1 HCRLHH
7 RYRDAE
13 PRLHA
18 HRPPRH
24 AARRAA
30 SAGLRPGLRRRR
42 ARDGAGS
49 RCRARPSRGAR
60 AAPGDRALRP
70 LLPQERCLQEQHR
83 RHRLVRRRRRG
94 GDHLVRRRRAG
105 AGRRRRAYLAGYTR
119 RHGLGRRRRWAQGRL
134 LPGYS
139 GAGARPDARGDD
151 RLPRPPRPL
160 AGGYRPFHLPS
171 RRRQGH
177 RRARSGVRACR
188 GHARR
193 RAQRVAR
200 FRQHVGGDRALRARA
215 RAAPRAQRPAADDG
229 ARPGLQQRLSTHRDG
244 GVSAPAFLIAVV
256 AVARL
261 AELVYATR
269 NTRALLA
276 QGGVEIGRNHY
287 VMIVLLHALWLASL
301 WIFVPADAAISW
313 PWLAVFV
320 ILQGLRVWVIAS
332 LGRFWTTRIVTLPG
346 APLVRRGPYRF
357 VRHPNYLVVAGEI
370 LVLPLVFGA
379 WRIAL
384 VFTLLNLAIL
394 AWRIRVE
401 EQALAPRRAVHGT
414 GS

>member
-1 HCRLHH
+1 
-7 RYRDAE
+7 
-13 PRLHA
+13 
-18 HRPPRH
+18 
-24 AARRAA
+24 
-30 SAGLRPGLRRRR
+30 
-42 ARDGAGS
+42 
-49 RCRARPSRGAR
+49 
-60 AAPGDRALRP
+60 
-70 LLPQERCLQEQHR
+70 
-83 RHRLVRRRRRG
+83 
-94 GDHLVRRRRAG
+94 
-105 AGRRRRAYLAGYTR
+105 
-119 RHGLGRRRRWAQGRL
+119 
-134 LPGYS
+134 
-139 GAGARPDARGDD
+139 
-151 RLPRPPRPL
+151 
-160 AGGYRPFHLPS
+160 
-171 RRRQGH
+171 
-177 RRARSGVRACR
+177 
-188 GHARR
+188 
-193 RAQRVAR
+193 
-200 FRQHVGGDRALRARA
+200 
-215 RAAPRAQRPAADDG
+215 
-229 ARPGLQQRLSTHRDG
+229 
-244 GVSAPAFLIAVV
+244 VSAPAFLIALV

-401 EQALAPRRAVHGT
+401 EQALAPRRAAHGT

>member
-1 HCRLHH
+1 M
-7 RYRDAE
+7 
-13 PRLHA
+13 
-18 HRPPRH
+18 
-24 AARRAA
+24 
-30 SAGLRPGLRRRR
+30 
-42 ARDGAGS
+42 
-49 RCRARPSRGAR
+49 
-60 AAPGDRALRP
+60 
-70 LLPQERCLQEQHR
+70 
-83 RHRLVRRRRRG
+83 
-94 GDHLVRRRRAG
+94 
-105 AGRRRRAYLAGYTR
+105 
-119 RHGLGRRRRWAQGRL
+119 
-134 LPGYS
+134 
-139 GAGARPDARGDD
+139 
-151 RLPRPPRPL
+151 
-160 AGGYRPFHLPS
+160 
-171 RRRQGH
+171 
-177 RRARSGVRACR
+177 
-188 GHARR
+188 
-193 RAQRVAR
+193 
-200 FRQHVGGDRALRARA
+200 
-215 RAAPRAQRPAADDG
+215 
-229 ARPGLQQRLSTHRDG
+229 
-244 GVSAPAFLIAVV
+244 SAPAFLIALV

-301 WIFVPADAAISW
+301 WIFVPANAAISW

-394 AWRIRVE
+394 AWRIHVE